1 MSKIVDIHDLVL
13 RFYTYEGVVKAL
25 EGVNLFVKEGEILGL
40 VGETGCGKTMTGL
53 SIFNLIPSPGTIEG
67 GKIFFKGSDGKTTD
81 LLSQKEESLTNIRGE
96 EVSMIF
102 QEPSFALNPTMT
114 VGDQV
119 SEVLLKHRRDHI
131 VKKTLKTRKK
141 TDTFEEKML
150 KKMLES
156 PDSLLLKLTSKIP
169 FLNRYKSK
177 LKEQL
182 KKEVVSLFRTLQIAD
197 PERVVNAYPHELSG
211 GMQQRVVIAM
221 ALTCVPL
228 FLVADEP
235 TTSLDVTI
243 QARILDLIRELK
255 KEFGSSILFITHDL
269 GVIAEMCNRVAVM
282 YAGNIYEIADVYEM
296 FKKPLHPYTQALL
309 KSIPQPGKKFE
320 SIRGFVPNLID
331 PPSGCRFHPRCSY
344 TMEICSKIKPE
355 PIEVSK
361 DHFIACHLYARC
373 SKK

>member
-1 MSKIVDIHDLVL
+1 MSKIVDIQDLVL

-25 EGVNLFVKEGEILGL
+25 DGVKLYIKEGETLGL

-53 SIFNLIPSPGTIEG
+53 SIFNLIPSPGNIEG
-67 GKIFFKGSDGKTTD
+67 GKILFKGSDGKTID
-81 LLSQKEESLTNIRGE
+81 LLSQKEEFLTKVRGE
-96 EVSMIF
+96 EASMIF

-119 SEVLLKHRRDHI
+119 SEVLLKHKKDLA
-131 VKKTLKTRKK
+131 VKKTLEALKK
-141 TDTFEEKML
+141 TNTFEGKML
-150 KKMLES
+150 KKMLEA

-169 FLNRYKSK
+169 FLNGYKNK

-182 KKEVVSLFRTLQIAD
+182 RKEVVSLFRTLQIAD
-197 PERVVNAYPHELSG
+197 PERIVGTYPYELSG
-211 GMQQRVVIAM
+211 GMQQRVVIAI
-221 ALTCVPL
+221 ALACVPL
-228 FLVADEP
+228 LLVADEP
-235 TTSLDVTI
+235 TTSLDVTV

-255 KEFGSSILFITHDL
+255 KEFGSSVLFITHDL

-282 YAGNIYEIADVYEM
+282 YAGNICEIADINEI

-309 KSIPQPGKKFE
+309 RSIPQPGKKFE

-344 TMEICSKIKPE
+344 AMEICSKIKPKT
-355 PIEVSK
+355 IEVSK
-361 DHFIACHLYARC
+361 DHFITCHLYTGG